1 MNEKKLYLYADMDE
15 QVKRA
20 NRIVVMIDSLFYLF
34 VSLLVLLSAIGGVRT
49 VGYTTA
55 LLTIISIVIVS
66 TIMLFVKN
74 KKDHRIKYIAN
85 IGLLIVTFLVGF
97 AYDNSYLRFMA
108 AIPLIAN
115 IVYFDKRFSAI
126 FGILTAVVNIFM
138 TIIKVSVLHVYKGQA
153 IIEQYGATLAIC
165 MLAIV
170 IYNTVKVLKRFN
182 EDTMGNLKQEQNNQK
197 IMLEDVLHISETIK
211 NKIAE
216 AMENMNTL
224 YKSTEVVNGS
234 VKDISEST
242 QSTAQ
247 NIQTQTIMTG
257 NIQKSIEQTITTSGN
272 ILKDS
277 NQSEELNIKNK
288 ELMNTLKEH
297 SATISSNNLK
307 VSKSMDKLQESMGA
321 VKNIINTIFEIS
333 NQTNLLALN
342 ASIESARAGE
352 AGRGFAVVA
361 EEIRK
366 LAEKTK
372 DETDSIET
380 ILSELMEEASQVGV
394 QVSNSL
400 LATQKQEDLISST
413 SEGFDHM
420 SLNVS
425 RLNQNV
431 EIIDKMLN
439 ELSDSNHQIVENIMQ
454 LSATTEEISATSLQ
468 SEEISVKNLD
478 NAETTK
484 FILDGILNESYK
496 LDKYYK

>member
-55 LLTIISIVIVS
+55 LLTIISIVIMS

-126 FGILTAVVNIFM
+126 FGILTAVINVFM

-165 MLAIV
+165 MLTIV

-272 ILKDS
+272 ILKDA

>member
-288 ELMNTLKEH
+288 ELMSTLKEH

>member
-165 MLAIV
+165 MLAMV